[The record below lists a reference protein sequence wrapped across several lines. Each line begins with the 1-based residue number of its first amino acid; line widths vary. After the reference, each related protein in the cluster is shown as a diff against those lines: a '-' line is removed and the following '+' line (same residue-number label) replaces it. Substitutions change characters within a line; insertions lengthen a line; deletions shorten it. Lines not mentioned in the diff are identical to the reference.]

1 MSNYRRKELAKKIT
15 ASLLLLS
22 FSAQPYFSTTVFA
35 DTTVAAPAVGQQV
48 NSQNVNGKVI
58 VNINNPQGPGG
69 LSHNK
74 FNDLQVGTEG
84 IVFNNSQNAINTQ
97 LAGSISG
104 NSNLTNGT
112 AGIILNEVTGS
123 NPSAL
128 NGMLEIARS
137 EREPYHSQ
145 SQRYQ
150 CRRSRFYQYQQG
162 SFDDWCARY

>member
-22 FSAQPYFSTTVFA
+22 FSVQPYFSTAVFA
-35 DTTVAAPAVGQQV
+35 NNTTTVSAPAAGQQV
-48 NSQNVNGKVI
+48 NSQNIGGTVV

-74 FNDLQVGTEG
+74 FTDLQVGKEG

-104 NSNLTNGT
+104 NSNLTNGP

-128 NGMLEIARS
+128 NGMLEIAGQNAS
-137 EREPYHSQ
+137 LIIANPNGINAAGVG
-145 SQRYQ
+145 
-150 CRRSRFYQYQQG
+150 FINTN
-162 SFDDWCARY
+162 SFDDWRAHY

>member
-22 FSAQPYFSTTVFA
+22 FSAQPYFSTAVFA
-35 DTTVAAPAVGQQV
+35 NTTTTVSAPAAGQQV
-48 NSQNVNGKVI
+48 NSQNIGGTVV
-58 VNINNPQGPGG
+58 VNINNPQRPGG

-74 FNDLQVGTEG
+74 FTDLQVGKEG

-104 NSNLTNGT
+104 NSNLTNGP

-128 NGMLEIARS
+128 NGMLEIAGQNAS
-137 EREPYHSQ
+137 LIIANPNGINAA
-145 SQRYQ
+145 
-150 CRRSRFYQYQQG
+150 RSRLYQY
-162 SFDDWCARY
+162 